1 MRIDHVVDRII
12 KNALLEDSYNGD
24 VTSERIFGKTDC
36 CTGQLIAKEDGVI
49 AGSAV
54 FKRVFDLLD
63 SSIEVEFHVLDGQ
76 QVADQTL
83 IATVSGPIIP
93 VLKGERIALNI
104 LQKMSGIATL
114 TDQYVKATSGLAC
127 RIVDTRKTSPGLRV
141 LEKYAV
147 TVGGGYNHRFNLSE
161 AIMIKDNHI
170 AGAGGIVEAVSKV
183 KQTLPHTMKVEVEI
197 ERLSDLEIAIASGAD
212 IVMLD
217 NMSVEEMRRAVQINN
232 KRVILE
238 ASGNVRLE
246 TVRQIAETGVD
257 VISSGQLTHSVSAL
271 DISLK
276 FL

>member
-1 MRIDHVVDRII
+1 MRIDHAVDRII

-24 VTSERIFGKTDC
+24 VTSERIFEMSDC
-36 CTGQLIAKEDGVI
+36 CTGQLIAKEAGII
-49 AGSAV
+49 AGTEV
-54 FKRVFDLLD
+54 FKRVFDMLD
-63 SSIEVEFHVLDGQ
+63 SSIRVEFHVLEGQ
-76 QVADQTL
+76 RLTNKTL

-93 VLKGERIALNI
+93 ILKGERIALNI

-114 TDQYVKATSGLAC
+114 TDQYVKAISGLMC
-127 RIVDTRKTSPGLRV
+127 RVVDTRKTSPGLRV

-183 KQTLPHTMKVEVEI
+183 KQTVPHTMKVEVEI

-217 NMSVEEMRRAVQINN
+217 NMSVEDMQRAVHINN
-232 KRVILE
+232 NRVILE